1 MKFLTGTLLLAVIAT
16 LTPLDAKKRER
27 RADVDV
33 TVVFSNRDARV
44 IHEYY
49 REDNRRSLPPGLQ
62 KKLAR
67 GGTLPPGW
75 QKKIAPLPRELEG
88 RLAPPLRCEDCRR
101 GVIEGRI
108 VIYNRRTM
116 AIFDVMSILGR

>member
-1 MKFLTGTLLLAVIAT
+1 MKFVTGTLLLAVFAT

-33 TVVFSNRDARV
+33 TVVISNRDARL

-49 REDNRRSLPPGLQ
+49 REDDRRSLPPGLQ

-67 GGTLPPGW
+67 GGSLPPGW
-75 QKKIAPLPRELEG
+75 QKKMAPLPVELE
-88 RLAPPLRCEDCRR
+88 RQLPPLRREECRR
-101 GVIEGRI
+101 GIIDGRV
-108 VIYNRRTM
+108 VIYNHRTM
-116 AIFDVMSILGR
+116 AILDVVAILGH